1 LLVAEDSLKSLVFK
15 DFALLESEDPSVSQN
30 KGALGWVSWGRTVP
44 SFQKA
49 VFNLPSG
56 SLSDP
61 VLTDFGYHL
70 IYVEKT
76 EPSDFNYYNPV
87 LLDDLT
93 RKTCLQSLDFELL
106 RSSAVA
112 FDSSLVSTE
121 RLIVNKKVV
130 ADIFNTIQ
138 DNTKN
143 KKLRGNKNSYIGWIE
158 EKNYSDVLFLYDK
171 KAYGVGWFLYYIQK
185 MPATRIPAIKKQEDF
200 VSLLKSFVLQEAV
213 LSLANKEGLR
223 RSSFFKNEFLKHKK
237 NILQKEYSSELV
249 NSIKKPD
256 SLEISDLYEKGVFR
270 GDFIKP
276 RSVVYSEIKTSS
288 IDEINKAYNHYLN
301 EKNFDSTLKLF
312 NGSIKSPV
320 TEGSGGP
327 LSLMAFSMKPGEISS
342 PIENRNKTFSLIRVE
357 KFIKEEP
364 FSVDKVYNQIERK
377 IIKEKQDSVKFNLL
391 KNLKTKHSI
400 RGFEL

>member
-1 LLVAEDSLKSLVFK
+1 
-15 DFALLESEDPSVSQN
+15 
-30 KGALGWVSWGRTVP
+30 
-44 SFQKA
+44 
-49 VFNLPSG
+49 
-56 SLSDP
+56 
-61 VLTDFGYHL
+61 
-70 IYVEKT
+70 
-76 EPSDFNYYNPV
+76 
-87 LLDDLT
+87 
-93 RKTCLQSLDFELL
+93 
-106 RSSAVA
+106 
-112 FDSSLVSTE
+112 
-121 RLIVNKKVV
+121 
-130 ADIFNTIQ
+130 
-138 DNTKN
+138 
-143 KKLRGNKNSYIGWIE
+143 
-158 EKNYSDVLFLYDK
+158 
-171 KAYGVGWFLYYIQK
+171 

-288 IDEINKAYNHYLN
+288 IDKINKAYNHYLN
-301 EKNFDSTLKLF
+301 EKNFDSTLRLF

-391 KNLKTKHSI
+391 KNLDI
-400 RGFEL
+400 